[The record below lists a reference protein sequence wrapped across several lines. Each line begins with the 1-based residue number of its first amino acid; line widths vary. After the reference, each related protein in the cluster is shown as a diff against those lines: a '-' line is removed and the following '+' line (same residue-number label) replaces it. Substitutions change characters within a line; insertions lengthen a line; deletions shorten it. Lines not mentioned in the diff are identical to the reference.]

1 MQLELTLGKTSGY
14 QSGSFTFLSRERF
27 KINDESDFM
36 RSVIKFIGDNSDT
49 IMSALGDKE
58 LYGKIMN
65 LQSLSVA
72 DFRTLRLMLSDKYGL
87 EISYWSVA
95 DEETNADSIAEG
107 TIEYNVIDE
116 MAAYNGVSRYA
127 VKVSVPED
135 NVRFS
140 YLYKKIISAFDLFN
154 SEMFSD
160 YDNPL
165 QRENTGI
172 IANLDPEETLTG
184 EVNPVVTHEAAQV
197 FKYLGLKYVAYTA

>member
-14 QSGSFTFLSRERF
+14 LSGSYTFLKRERF

-36 RSVIKFIGDNSDT
+36 RSVIKFIADNSET
-49 IMSALGDKE
+49 IMAAIGDKE
-58 LYGKIMN
+58 LYGKFMN

-72 DFRTLRLMLSDKYGL
+72 DFRTLRLMLADKYGL
-87 EISYWSVA
+87 ELSYWSVA
-95 DEETNADSIAEG
+95 DEETNPDSIAEG

-116 MAAYNGVSRYA
+116 MAEYNGVSRYA
-127 VKVSVPED
+127 VKISVPED
-135 NVRFS
+135 NMRFS

-184 EVNPVVTHEAAQV
+184 EVNPVVTHEAAQI